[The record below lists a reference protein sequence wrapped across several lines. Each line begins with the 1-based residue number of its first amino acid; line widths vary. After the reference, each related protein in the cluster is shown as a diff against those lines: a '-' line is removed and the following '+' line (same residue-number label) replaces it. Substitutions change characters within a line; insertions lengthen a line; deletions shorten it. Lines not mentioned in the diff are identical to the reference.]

1 MEVYLDFENDDII
14 INNCT
19 FHENKADNGQV
30 LYLHSNNRYIN
41 IDKSTFYVMA
51 MELIMEERNPII
63 VWCISIRTYIQ
74 KYSTVA
80 LLITQHLAMA
90 VPLCIRVFKT
100 VFYRGIDQTKGWKW
114 WQSGGGIVVE
124 DDDDAIFQN
133 SSFHSNKV
141 IERNCESMWASGFVC
156 HWLYRN

>member
-1 MEVYLDFENDDII
+1 MRAYFMEITQLIMEVYLDFENDDII

-63 VWCISIRTYIQ
+63 V
-74 KYSTVA
+74 
-80 LLITQHLAMA
+80 
-90 VPLCIRVFKT
+90 
-100 VFYRGIDQTKGWKW
+100 
-114 WQSGGGIVVE
+114 
-124 DDDDAIFQN
+124 
-133 SSFHSNKV
+133 
-141 IERNCESMWASGFVC
+141 
-156 HWLYRN
+156 